1 MIHMSSKKIDDFEA
15 FKIFLAMKSH
25 FNNEYNYVEYDGA
38 FKAKRESYSK
48 RKDRY
53 TFVQLSKKFGKKE
66 LEEFF
71 LSLFLN
77 VTEKG
82 NIAVSGTNNMWTGN
96 LLDKEATDTYKN
108 WKKRLQSLQYNFIND
123 CETIFDRGLEE
134 ELEFNQI
141 FKSVNGNYPLII
153 RLEKMGDICV
163 ETVVVFDMIF
173 DFINNVRIADTTY
186 WPVYKKKVKDYTP
199 FLKVDVPRYV
209 GVMKTLLIEDYYDNY
224 GQYLLTDRG

>member
-38 FKAKRESYSK
+38 FKAKKESYSK

-224 GQYLLTDRG
+224 GQYLLTNRG

>member
-123 CETIFDRGLEE
+123 CETIFDKGLEE

-173 DFINNVRIADTTY
+173 DFINNVRISDTTY

-224 GQYLLTDRG
+224 GQYLLTNRG

>member
-38 FKAKRESYSK
+38 FKAKKESYSK

-224 GQYLLTDRG
+224 GQYLLTGRG

>member
-224 GQYLLTDRG
+224 GQYLLTNRG

>member
-1 MIHMSSKKIDDFEA
+1 M
-15 FKIFLAMKSH
+15 
-25 FNNEYNYVEYDGA
+25 
-38 FKAKRESYSK
+38 
-48 RKDRY
+48 
-53 TFVQLSKKFGKKE
+53 
-66 LEEFF
+66 EEFF

-173 DFINNVRIADTTY
+173 DFINFYFDFFFT
-186 WPVYKKKVKDYTP
+186 
-199 FLKVDVPRYV
+199 
-209 GVMKTLLIEDYYDNY
+209 
-224 GQYLLTDRG
+224 

>member
-53 TFVQLSKKFGKKE
+53 TFVQLSKKLGKKE

-224 GQYLLTDRG
+224 GQYLLTNRG

>member
-38 FKAKRESYSK
+38 FKAKKESYSK

-96 LLDKEATDTYKN
+96 LLDKEAADTYKN

-224 GQYLLTDRG
+224 GQYLLTNRG

>member
-1 MIHMSSKKIDDFEA
+1 MSSKKIDDFEA

-123 CETIFDRGLEE
+123 CETIFDKGLEE

-199 FLKVDVPRYV
+199 FLEVDVPRYV

>member
-1 MIHMSSKKIDDFEA
+1 MSSKKIDDFEA

-199 FLKVDVPRYV
+199 FLEVDVPRYV

>member
-123 CETIFDRGLEE
+123 CETIFDKGLEE

-224 GQYLLTDRG
+224 GQYLLTNSG

>member
-199 FLKVDVPRYV
+199 FLEVDVPRYV

>member
-77 VTEKG
+77 VTDKG

-134 ELEFNQI
+134 DLEFNQI

-224 GQYLLTDRG
+224 GQYLLTNRG

>member
-123 CETIFDRGLEE
+123 CETIFDKGLEE

-224 GQYLLTDRG
+224 GQYLLTNRG

>member
-123 CETIFDRGLEE
+123 CETIFDKGLEE

-209 GVMKTLLIEDYYDNY
+209 GVMKTLLIEDYYENY

>member
-123 CETIFDRGLEE
+123 CETIFDKGLEE

-141 FKSVNGNYPLII
+141 FKTVNGNYPLII

-209 GVMKTLLIEDYYDNY
+209 GVMKTLLIENYYDNY
-224 GQYLLTDRG
+224 GQYLLTNRG

>member
-15 FKIFLAMKSH
+15 YRIFLAMKSH
-25 FNNEYNYVEYDGA
+25 FNNDYDYVKYNG
-38 FKAKRESYSK
+38 KISAKLESYSK
-48 RKDRY
+48 RKDKY

-77 VTEKG
+77 VTDKG
-82 NIAVSGTNNMWTGN
+82 NLSISGTDNMWTGN
-96 LLDKEATDTYKN
+96 LLDQESADTYKN

-123 CETIFDRGLEE
+123 CETIFDRGTVEG
-134 ELEFNQI
+134 LEFNQI
-141 FKSVNGNYPLII
+141 FKSVNGDYPLII
-153 RLEKMGDICV
+153 RLEKMGEICI

-173 DFINNVRIADTTY
+173 DFLNNVRINDTTY
-186 WPVYKKKVKDYTP
+186 WPIYKKKVKDYTS
-199 FLKVDVPRYV
+199 FLKIDVPHYV

>member
-123 CETIFDRGLEE
+123 CETIFDKGLEE

-199 FLKVDVPRYV
+199 FLEVDVPRYV

>member
-82 NIAVSGTNNMWTGN
+82 NITVSGTDNMWTGN
-96 LLDKEATDTYKN
+96 LLDKESNDTYKN

-134 ELEFNQI
+134 DLEFNQI

>member
-38 FKAKRESYSK
+38 FKAKRDSYSK

-82 NIAVSGTNNMWTGN
+82 NIAVSGTNNMWAGN

-123 CETIFDRGLEE
+123 CETIFDKGLEE

-224 GQYLLTDRG
+224 GQYLLTNRG

>member
-224 GQYLLTDRG
+224 GQYLLTGRG

>member
-134 ELEFNQI
+134 DLEFNQI

-153 RLEKMGDICV
+153 RLEKIGDICV

>member
-38 FKAKRESYSK
+38 FKAKKESYSK

-123 CETIFDRGLEE
+123 CETIFDRGTVEG
-134 ELEFNQI
+134 LEFNQI
-141 FKSVNGNYPLII
+141 FKSVNGDYPLII
-153 RLEKMGDICV
+153 RLEKMGEICI

-173 DFINNVRIADTTY
+173 DFLNNVRINDTTY
-186 WPVYKKKVKDYTP
+186 WPIYKKKVKDYTS
-199 FLKVDVPRYV
+199 FLKIDVPHYV

>member
-77 VTEKG
+77 VTDKG
-82 NIAVSGTNNMWTGN
+82 NLSISGTDNMWTGN
-96 LLDKEATDTYKN
+96 LLDQESTDTYKN

-134 ELEFNQI
+134 DLEFNQI

>member
-123 CETIFDRGLEE
+123 CETIFDKGLEE

-186 WPVYKKKVKDYTP
+186 WPVYKKKVKDYAP
-199 FLKVDVPRYV
+199 FLKVDVSRYV

>member
-123 CETIFDRGLEE
+123 CETIFDKGLEE

>member
-38 FKAKRESYSK
+38 FKAKRDSYSK

-123 CETIFDRGLEE
+123 CETIFDKGLEE

-224 GQYLLTDRG
+224 GQYLLTNRG

>member
-38 FKAKRESYSK
+38 FKAKKESYSK

>member
-38 FKAKRESYSK
+38 FKAKKESYSK

-141 FKSVNGNYPLII
+141 FKSVDGNYPLII

>member
-82 NIAVSGTNNMWTGN
+82 NIAVSGTNNINRIQNTSYTTHIRRTIC
-96 LLDKEATDTYKN
+96 LL
-108 WKKRLQSLQYNFIND
+108 QH
-123 CETIFDRGLEE
+123 
-134 ELEFNQI
+134 
-141 FKSVNGNYPLII
+141 
-153 RLEKMGDICV
+153 
-163 ETVVVFDMIF
+163 
-173 DFINNVRIADTTY
+173 
-186 WPVYKKKVKDYTP
+186 
-199 FLKVDVPRYV
+199 
-209 GVMKTLLIEDYYDNY
+209 
-224 GQYLLTDRG
+224 

>member
-77 VTEKG
+77 VTDKG

-134 ELEFNQI
+134 DLEFNQI

-173 DFINNVRIADTTY
+173 DFTNNVRIADTTY

-224 GQYLLTDRG
+224 GQYLLTNRG